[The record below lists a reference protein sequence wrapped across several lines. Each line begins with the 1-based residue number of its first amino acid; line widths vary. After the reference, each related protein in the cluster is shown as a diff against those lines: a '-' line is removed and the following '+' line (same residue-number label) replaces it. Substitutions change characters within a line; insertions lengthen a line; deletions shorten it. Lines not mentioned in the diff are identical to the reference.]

1 MTERK
6 ARPSGFVAKCRCGV
20 YVSAVDVLRT
30 PAVYAR
36 MMLGRW
42 LWDGLTVEPRFGS
55 WGDKIGACQCDK
67 GGEDADDAEHL
78 PEGLV

>member
-20 YVSAVDVLRT
+20 YVAAVDVLRT
-30 PAVYAR
+30 PADDAR
-36 MMLGRW
+36 TMLGRW

-55 WGDKIGACQCDK
+55 WLEKIDACQCGK
-67 GGEDADDAEHL
+67 ARQL
-78 PEGLV
+78 RSRRPRR